1 MAKQLVSPVE
11 RHIEKVVFGVA
22 LLVLLGAV
30 VQYLITSPNQIELDG
45 ERITPQTVEE
55 FVFSKA
61 DRIRTRIRDANVEV
75 ETPEPLV
82 DQFSASLSP
91 LPPNAKWPLVASIR
105 PEVPL
110 VDKAGQVAGQYELVE
125 VMPLPK
131 PAVTHGRSTYIIER
145 PSGTAYIPA
154 NWVTVSSIVDVREQT
169 SRQRLAY
176 GATRADLIYG
186 PVEGQRREQRP
197 DGSWS
202 DDDWELLQSWRIGDP
217 LPEPPEIKLR
227 EVDGRVETEPGTLN
241 KLNGFVG
248 DLKKELAQLELLRP
262 IIPEIENGVAWSFP
276 IITSC
281 YDVLKQDDEVLYPN
295 EPPATDPDDRYGV
308 CRVGGEGA
316 QAANAAARTRQIFDN
331 AEALLKAAKR
341 AGNVNDAMVARN
353 SYNEVIR
360 DPQSS
365 AADKQKA
372 KTLQLKAEQIAK
384 DIERENRIRA
394 SLALKETSDED
405 EIDQPAREKLPIQQV
420 WVNDARPNRVESGKT
435 YQYRIRLNLFNRL
448 AGDPAKFRD
457 PEDAKRIYV
466 AGDWSEPS
474 DPVSVMRDVEFYVVS
489 QDPRDDK
496 VGVRINRWYEGV
508 WVESRKF
515 QLAVGDPV
523 AGRVRAEVPDLED
536 PRKADRALVDFD
548 GGAVVID
555 LDFDRLIRERKRGGG
570 REGVRF
576 ADRTKGV
583 CAVALVDSHGTL
595 TERFLPIDKED
606 PSLRAAQSRKWKPS
620 K

>member
-30 VQYLITSPNQIELDG
+30 VQYLISSPNQIELDG
-45 ERITPQTVEE
+45 QRITPQTVETY
-55 FVFSKA
+55 VFSKA
-61 DRIRTRIRDANVEV
+61 DRIRKRIRDASSEI

-82 DQFSASLSP
+82 DEFTASLSP
-91 LPPNAKWPLVASIR
+91 LPPNAKWPLVAAVR

-154 NWVTVSSIVDVREQT
+154 NWVTISSVVDVREQT

-202 DDDWELLQSWRIGDP
+202 DDDWEPVRSWRIGEP
-217 LPEPPEIKLR
+217 LPEPPVIKLR
-227 EVDGRVETEPGTLN
+227 EVDGRAEVVPGVLN
-241 KLNGFVG
+241 KLNDFVTEVR
-248 DLKKELAQLELLRP
+248 KEVPQLELLRP
-262 IIPEIENGVAWSFP
+262 LIPEIENGAPWSFP

-295 EPPATDPDDRYGV
+295 DPPATDPDDRYGI
-308 CRVGGEGA
+308 CGVGGEEGA
-316 QAANAAARTRQIFDN
+316 AANAAARSRQIFDN
-331 AEALLKAAKR
+331 AEALLKLAKR
-341 AGNVNDAMVARN
+341 TGSANDAMTARN

-360 DPQSS
+360 DPQAS

-372 KTLQLKAEQIAK
+372 KVLQLKAEQVAK
-384 DIERENRIRA
+384 DIERENRLRT
-394 SLALKETSDED
+394 SLSLQETDDDSEVDL
-405 EIDQPAREKLPIQQV
+405 PAREKLPIQQV

-466 AGDWSEPS
+466 AGAWSEPS
-474 DPVSVMRDVEFYVVS
+474 DPVPVMRDVEYYVVS
-489 QDPRDDK
+489 QDARDGQ

-515 QLAVGDPV
+515 QLSVGDSV
-523 AGRVRAEVPDLED
+523 SGHVRAEVPDLED
-536 PRKADRALVDFD
+536 PKKADRALVYFD
-548 GGAVVID
+548 GGAVIMD
-555 LDFDRLIRERKRGGG
+555 LDFDRMLRERKRAADV
-570 REGVRF
+570 REFVLRIGPKVFVRSP
-576 ADRTKGV
+576 
-583 CAVALVDSHGTL
+583 L
-595 TERFLPIDKED
+595 
-606 PSLRAAQSRKWKPS
+606 
-620 K
+620 